1 MEKAEEYLAEKN
13 GYVPK
18 YYQLPRKFIH
28 EFGNI
33 TYSEY
38 AKHFKQFLDI
48 MRENNIWN
56 GNEYEK
62 VCAYAAY
69 FYIGS
74 LICCGHC
81 ENMTILRC
89 FFENYFKGCKE
100 LPKFKKFWNIDK
112 YEPTTENDPVNKLC
126 LAVYALIETVR
137 PYSGHPIP
145 GELYDKCLDR
155 AYELTE
161 GR

>member
-1 MEKAEEYLAEKN
+1 
-13 GYVPK
+13 
-18 YYQLPRKFIH
+18 
-28 EFGNI
+28 
-33 TYSEY
+33 
-38 AKHFKQFLDI
+38 
-48 MRENNIWN
+48 
-56 GNEYEK
+56 
-62 VCAYAAY
+62 
-69 FYIGS
+69 
-74 LICCGHC
+74 
-81 ENMTILRC
+81 MTILRC